1 MLDVNDLLK
10 PQPGFFY
17 EPRVLWGQG
26 YLAQSRSTNAV
37 AVISPKRDSY
47 YNGSRWPITLTHAI
61 TLVCHP
67 TGLAYAGMDLIGQV
81 PIEIGSLGNR
91 RYSLGQIRG
100 LLTPVASGESLEAL
114 NPFDPD
120 PPPIDPNQ
128 VTRLRSVQNL
138 ARWDFTHTLRLPP
151 AAYLEL
157 QLSGRVPTS
166 VSTVKADVKADV
178 NFYAEAPL
186 EGAQWPGSTIT
197 RTGFAVSQLTVN
209 AAQFYYAQL
218 FAAQGGTSEGAG
230 PLAELPFTGLVGGP
244 ESRLYPPS
252 QVFTSKLAQA
262 QKATYNLPTH
272 LTGFSVGFAQDEL
285 DAALIALT
293 GTPFGPL
300 STTTYSR
307 IRTRNG
313 GTQDYWWRDGAPL
326 AICTPTMT
334 PGTVSKLNRPLSL
347 QPGEGFKLTLPP
359 NLPAGS
365 LDLPYVAGS
374 SEDTAAQ
381 ATYYIAFCGFAAVE
395 A

>member
-26 YLAQSRSTNAV
+26 YLAQRGNGPV
-37 AVISPKRDSY
+37 GIISPKRDSY
-47 YNGSRWPITLTHAI
+47 YNGSRWPIVLTHAI

-91 RYSLGQIRG
+91 RFSLGQIRG

-120 PPPIDPNQ
+120 PPPFNPNN

-138 ARWDFTHTLRLPP
+138 ARWDFQHTLRLPP

-157 QLSGRVPTS
+157 QLSGRAPT
-166 VSTVKADVKADV
+166 VADTTDAQVKADV
-178 NFYAEAPL
+178 NFYAAAPR

-197 RTGFAVSQLTVN
+197 RTGFAVAQLTVD

-244 ESRLYPPS
+244 ESRLYPPA

-285 DAALIALT
+285 DAAFIAQSSSIA
-293 GTPFGPL
+293 GPL

-334 PGTVSKLNRPLSL
+334 PGTVSKLNRPLAL
-347 QPGEGFKLTLPP
+347 QPGEGFKLALPAA
-359 NLPAGS
+359 LPAGS

-374 SEDTAAQ
+374 SEATPAE